1 MLEEPRASSPIN
13 RSPKSRKRIK
23 LIATG
28 VENASQ
34 KFRGI
39 VYDRALKVNRWWY
52 VTPDRSVAVAVS
64 EF

>member
-52 VTPDRSVAVAVS
+52 GKPQEHLGPAYIVA
-64 EF
+64 